1 MTYPYD
7 DEYLVYDYDEHRY
20 ILTPKAV
27 LDKLNLNLIERLNVG
42 GAVNRERVP
51 YQFLDEISDIV
62 YTEIYN
68 YSSQP
73 EIQEYQIAKLP
84 SARKVIMQAMLRQV
98 DYALVNGF
106 LDQYSGIDLKKNSK
120 VDDLSGRYLAP
131 RAKSVLSKPLL
142 ESKVPLLYAGKYAM
156 IFRPNYEEMGY

>member
-42 GAVNRERVP
+42 GAVNRERMP

-84 SARKVIMQAMLRQV
+84 SARKVIMQAMLKQV

-120 VDDLSGRYLAP
+120 VDGLSGRYLAP
-131 RAKSVLSKPLL
+131 RAKSILSKPLL

-156 IFRPNYEEMGY
+156 IFKPDYEKLGY

>member
-1 MTYPYD
+1 MIYPYD

-120 VDDLSGRYLAP
+120 VDDLSSRYLAP

-156 IFRPNYEEMGY
+156 IFTPNYEEMGY

>member
-27 LDKLNLNLIERLNVG
+27 LDKLNLNLLERLNVG

-51 YQFLDEISDIV
+51 HQFLDEISDIV

-73 EIQEYQIAKLP
+73 EIQEYQIAKFP
-84 SARKVIMQAMLRQV
+84 SARKVIMQAMLKQV

-120 VDDLSGRYLAP
+120 VDGLSGRYLAP
-131 RAKSVLSKPLL
+131 RAKSILSKPLL

-156 IFRPNYEEMGY
+156 IFTPNYEEMGY